1 MFCLFKNKKG
11 KRICLLLHISY
22 AFCSFLF
29 CFVRHLICHTLWT
42 VFIHLKTK
50 LLLTQ
55 NNWKIELDLFLFF
68 YPGCTPTLVLW
79 LLPIQGPYALWHWD
93 RLHPPPTLIRISSRR
108 WIILGSFV
116 SLSNLSISSSHKPSL
131 WSSHWWWCHY
141 SFATAAWGNAVFSAV
156 SQKLS
161 IIGKCLLTR
170 QWNVF
175 SLANHVTKIRAET
188 KMTPNRGASR
198 WLWRHYCQMSIKQAL
213 SYMCW

>member
-1 MFCLFKNKKG
+1 MLYCWHKTIEKLSWIHFF
-11 KRICLLLHISY
+11 
-22 AFCSFLF
+22 
-29 CFVRHLICHTLWT
+29 
-42 VFIHLKTK
+42 FI
-50 LLLTQ
+50 
-55 NNWKIELDLFLFF
+55 FFF

-116 SLSNLSISSSHKPSL
+116 RVSNLSISSSHKPSL

-161 IIGKCLLTR
+161 IIWKCLLTR